1 MQFYIWCIMSNII
14 VITAPSAAGK
24 TTLIKKYMDNH
35 NNASF
40 SVSYTTRDKRVG
52 EIDGRDCYFVDK
64 EKFEQMISDGEF
76 IEWALVHD
84 NYYGTSFKE
93 LEKADDENK
102 ILILDIDIQGAL
114 YIKNNG
120 IDANYIFI
128 SPPSMEIL
136 KKRLED
142 RGTETEESIKLR
154 LWNAKRELE
163 YKDQFDTIIENDDI
177 EEAYKKLE
185 EAVNLKL

>member
-52 EIDGRDCYFVDK
+52 EIDGRDYYFVDK

>member
-1 MQFYIWCIMSNII
+1 MSNIV

-24 TTLIKKYMDNH
+24 TTLIKRYMANH
-35 NNASF
+35 TNAVF
-40 SVSYTTRDKRVG
+40 SVSHTTREKRANEV
-52 EIDGRDCYFVDK
+52 DGADYYFIDK
-64 EKFEQMISDGEF
+64 EKFEEMITEGEF
-76 IEWALVHD
+76 LEWALVHD

-93 LEKADDENK
+93 LEKADNENS

-114 YIKNNG
+114 YVKEKG

-128 SPPSMEIL
+128 TPPSIEIL
-136 KKRLED
+136 KERLIG

-154 LWNAKRELE
+154 IWDAKRELE
-163 YKDQFDTIIENDDI
+163 YKDKFDIIIENDDI

-185 EAVNLKL
+185 EAVNSKL

>member
-52 EIDGRDCYFVDK
+52 EIDGRDYYFVDK
-64 EKFEQMISDGEF
+64 EKFGQMISDGEF

>member
-1 MQFYIWCIMSNII
+1 MQFYIWCIMSNIV

-24 TTLIKKYMDNH
+24 TTLIKKYMANH
-35 NNASF
+35 SNAVF
-40 SVSYTTRDKRVG
+40 SVSHTTRTKRENEV
-52 EIDGRDCYFVDK
+52 DGKDYYFIDK
-64 EKFEQMISDGEF
+64 EKFEAMISDGEF

-84 NYYGTSFKE
+84 NYYGTSFRE
-93 LEKADDENK
+93 LEKADDENN

-114 YIKNNG
+114 YIKEKG
-120 IDANYIFI
+120 IEANYIFI
-128 SPPSMEIL
+128 TPPSMEIL

-154 LWNAKRELE
+154 IWNAKRELE
-163 YKDQFDTIIENDDI
+163 YKDQFDVIIENDDI

-185 EAVNLKL
+185 EAINSKL

>member
-1 MQFYIWCIMSNII
+1 MSNII

-52 EIDGRDCYFVDK
+52 EIDGRDYYFVDK

>member
-1 MQFYIWCIMSNII
+1 MSNIV

-24 TTLIKKYMDNH
+24 TTLIKKYLSNH
-35 NNASF
+35 PNAFF
-40 SVSYTTRDKRVG
+40 SVSYTTRPQRAG
-52 EIDGRDCYFVDK
+52 EVDGKDYYFIDK
-64 EKFEQMISDGEF
+64 EKFEQMINDGDF

-93 LEKADDENK
+93 LEKADNEDN

-114 YIKNNG
+114 YIKSKG
-120 IDANYIFI
+120 VDANYIFI
-128 SPPSMEIL
+128 TPPSMEIL

-154 LWNAKRELE
+154 LWDAKRELE
-163 YKDQFDTIIENDDI
+163 YKDKFDIIIENNDVDK
-177 EEAYKKLE
+177 AYSELE
-185 EAVNLKL
+185 EAINSKL

>member
-1 MQFYIWCIMSNII
+1 MSNIV

-24 TTLIKKYMDNH
+24 TTLIKKYMANH
-35 NNASF
+35 SNAVF
-40 SVSYTTRDKRVG
+40 SVSHTTRTKRENEV
-52 EIDGRDCYFVDK
+52 DGKDYYFIDK
-64 EKFEQMISDGEF
+64 EKFEEMISEGDF

-93 LEKADDENK
+93 LEKADDENN

-114 YIKNNG
+114 YIKEKG

-128 SPPSMEIL
+128 TPPSMEIL

-154 LWNAKRELE
+154 IWNAKRELE
-163 YKDQFDTIIENDDI
+163 YKGQFDIIIENDDI

-185 EAVNLKL
+185 EAINSKL